1 LFGIEGRR
9 QLDQDDVQFRGK
21 RLDGME
27 EGSQLGFAIA
37 QETFVGDRA
46 GQFTGEPERRRRCL
60 DPALDGGIGRNVI
73 KRGIDFHR
81 REITGVKFQPARR
94 RQIGRIKAAAPL
106 FKAPGA
112 GAEPYFLL
120 GQEIQGILK
129 RNRIRFIGKPYG
141 EKTAETGCEFLVP
154 LT

>member
-1 LFGIEGRR
+1 M
-9 QLDQDDVQFRGK
+9 K
-21 RLDGME
+21 
-27 EGSQLGFAIA
+27 EGSKLGFAIA
-37 QETFVGDRA
+37 EETLVSDRA
-46 GQFTGEPERRRRCL
+46 RQFAGEPERGRRCL
-60 DPALDGGIGRNVI
+60 DPAPDRRLGWDVI
-73 KRGIDFHR
+73 KRGINFHR
-81 REITGVKFQPARR
+81 RKITGVKFQPAGR

-129 RNRIRFIGKPYG
+129 RNRIWLIGKPYG
-141 EKTAETGCEFLVP
+141 EKTAETGCEFLAP